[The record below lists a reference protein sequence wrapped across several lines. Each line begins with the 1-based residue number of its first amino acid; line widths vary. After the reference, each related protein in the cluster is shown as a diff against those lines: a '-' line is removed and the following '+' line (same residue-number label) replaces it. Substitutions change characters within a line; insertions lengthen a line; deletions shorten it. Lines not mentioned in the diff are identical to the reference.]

1 MQNTEV
7 VQDPVTVGIAGPSFH
22 RVLQPDDLE
31 KEIESEQV
39 DLTDVKRETN
49 ESQVVVR
56 EDVHQIG
63 NVQMIQA
70 AADVRTT
77 PQTVQESN
85 TKDGQLHD
93 TQFNSEEFIAEDQR
107 RQST

>member
-7 VQDPVTVGIAGPSFH
+7 AQDPVTVGIAGPSFH
-22 RVLQPDDLE
+22 RGLQPEDLD

-49 ESQVVVR
+49 ESQLVVK

-63 NVQMIQA
+63 NVLMQVA
-70 AADVRTT
+70 GASTT
-77 PQTVQESN
+77 PQTVQEAYR
-85 TKDGQLHD
+85 KDGQQHD

>member
-22 RVLQPDDLE
+22 RGLQPDDLE

-49 ESQVVVR
+49 ES
-56 EDVHQIG
+56 
-63 NVQMIQA
+63 
-70 AADVRTT
+70 
-77 PQTVQESN
+77 
-85 TKDGQLHD
+85 
-93 TQFNSEEFIAEDQR
+93 
-107 RQST
+107 